1 MTLSRPPLPAAGRMR
16 RTCAPAA
23 RTLRRHPQA
32 GFTLIEIMF
41 AMVIFAI
48 GVMALMACVPMA
60 SKRVMTSGAQTRA
73 ASIASE
79 SAEELLT
86 VPYGHASLTSGTHN
100 DPANPHDGNYYTRWT
115 VEDDQP
121 LASCKRITI
130 TVARGAVT
138 NIPVVR
144 LVIVTPQSGG

>member
-1 MTLSRPPLPAAGRMR
+1 MMISPRKPPVALPAAR
-16 RTCAPAA
+16 AVPVQ
-23 RTLRRHPQA
+23 PQR

-48 GVMALMACVPMA
+48 GVLGLMACVPMA
-60 SKRVMTSGAQTRA
+60 SNRVMKSGAQTRA
-73 ASIASE
+73 SSLAAE
-79 SAEELLT
+79 TAEELLK
-86 VPYGHASLTSGTHN
+86 VPYGHGSLTAGTHN
-100 DPANPHDGNYYTRWT
+100 DPANPHPGNYYTRWV
-115 VEDDQP
+115 VENDQP

-130 TVARGAVT
+130 TVARGTVS